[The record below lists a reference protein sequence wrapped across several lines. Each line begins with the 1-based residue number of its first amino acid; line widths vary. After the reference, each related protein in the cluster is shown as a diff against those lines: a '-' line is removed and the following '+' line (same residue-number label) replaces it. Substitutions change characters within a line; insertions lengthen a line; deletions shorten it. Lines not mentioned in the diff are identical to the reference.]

1 MNTPPVGP
9 PSRQDQVWQD
19 LADLLTPAKSLDRN
33 DKAKE
38 AATTRI
44 TTTVT
49 IVGSLLAGLGVLA
62 AGQPTINGSARVLVA
77 VAVAAAALAVA
88 CVLAAQLTDRRK
100 RMNIYDLV
108 QVQAWYRRQFNTG
121 RYTTLVGTILVIAAA
136 ILAGAA
142 AIRSLSSM
150 STEPS
155 IAITQKLVSHS
166 NISPTRNAQTV
177 SIRLVVVFHG
187 LSSGQVATV
196 TIAEARKVLASSA
209 VTPTLDGTAT
219 GTLAVS
225 GIPSSKLVT
234 INADAARQ
242 HCRASIRLQE
252 SHPVLTCTVGKA
264 A

>member
-1 MNTPPVGP
+1 MCACRTANRPP
-9 PSRQDQVWQD
+9 
-19 LADLLTPAKSLDRN
+19 
-33 DKAKE
+33 E
-38 AATTRI
+38 
-44 TTTVT
+44 
-49 IVGSLLAGLGVLA
+49 
-62 AGQPTINGSARVLVA
+62 
-77 VAVAAAALAVA
+77 
-88 CVLAAQLTDRRK
+88 TDD
-100 RMNIYDLV
+100 IYDLV

-121 RYTTLVGTILVIAAA
+121 RYTTLVGTLLVIAAA